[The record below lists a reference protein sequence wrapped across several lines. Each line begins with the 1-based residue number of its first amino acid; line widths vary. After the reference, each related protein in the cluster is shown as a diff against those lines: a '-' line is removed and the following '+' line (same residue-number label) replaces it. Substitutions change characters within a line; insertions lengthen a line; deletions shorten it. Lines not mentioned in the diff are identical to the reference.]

1 MIGSASVVTSRD
13 TSCAYTNVY
22 EKLPSVYAI
31 YAFMVCRILA
41 MLNLFSPSALH
52 R

>member
-31 YAFMVCRILA
+31 YARLWFVESLPC
-41 MLNLFSPSALH
+41 
-52 R
+52 